1 MQAGTGAISVAENL
15 AAVRGRIEGALARAG
30 ARRPVTLVAVSKTF
44 PPERIR
50 EAYQAG
56 QRHFGESH
64 VQEFERKRPRLELP
78 GAVWHLIGH
87 LQSNKA
93 RRAGQMFDVIET
105 VDSAR
110 LARRLEEA
118 AAPAARRLPVFLE
131 VKLGEEAAKTGCA
144 EQELPELA
152 EQVAALPHLELRGL
166 MTMPPY
172 TDDPEGARPY
182 FRRLRQWS
190 ERLGIAELSMGMSR
204 DFEVAIEEG
213 ATLVR
218 VGTAI
223 FGERSGPGA
232 DRR

>member
-1 MQAGTGAISVAENL
+1 MQAGTGAISVADNL
-15 AAVRGRIEGALARAG
+15 AAVRERIEGALARAG
-30 ARRPVTLVAVSKTF
+30 ARRPVTLVAVCKTL
-44 PPERIR
+44 PAERIR
-50 EAYQAG
+50 EAYRAG
-56 QRHFGESH
+56 QRHFGESR
-64 VQEFERKRPRLELP
+64 VQEFERKRPGLELP

-93 RRAGQMFDVIET
+93 RRAGQLFDVIET

-110 LARRLEEA
+110 LARRLDEA

-131 VKLGEEAAKTGCA
+131 VKLGEEPAKAGCA

-182 FRRLRQWS
+182 FRCLRQWA
-190 ERLGIAELSMGMSR
+190 ERLGTAELSMGMSR

-232 DRR
+232 DSR